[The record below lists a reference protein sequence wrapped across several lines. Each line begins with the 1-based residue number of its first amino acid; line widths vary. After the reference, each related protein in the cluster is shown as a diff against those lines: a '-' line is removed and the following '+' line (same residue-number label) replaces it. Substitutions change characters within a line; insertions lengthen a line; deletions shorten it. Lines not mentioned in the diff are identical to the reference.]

1 MMKTVG
7 INLSILFFI
16 LSIWVYSANNE
27 SPQLENNEPLEL
39 GSGET
44 DGYKLVWEDLFREP
58 KLNPDNW
65 MIEVNGDGGGNK
77 ELQYYKSENITI
89 GKEPETGRSC
99 LIITAKKENYKGK
112 TATSGRLNTKGK
124 YSTKYGK
131 IEASIKLP
139 KTADGLWP
147 AFWMLGSDHPTVGW
161 PKCGEIDI
169 LEMGA
174 AHGIKNNIQE
184 KYLNGALHWGPSWNN
199 GQYPNYANHFTS
211 EYGLQNDF
219 HLYTL
224 IWDEKTVKMYL
235 DLDKKPNSKP
245 YFEMSITDMKDEN
258 APGNYFNKD
267 FFVILNLAVGGNF
280 TQIWDINK
288 VTALQNG
295 NAKMYVDY
303 VKIYQK

>member
-1 MMKTVG
+1 MKTLG
-7 INLSILFFI
+7 ITLSFITLTLCILGHR
-16 LSIWVYSANNE
+16 YKNE
-27 SPQLENNEPLEL
+27 EPKSKNSEPLEI

-58 KLNPDNW
+58 NLNQNNW
-65 MIEVNGDGGGNK
+65 LVEVNGDGGGNK

-112 TATSGRLNTKGK
+112 NATSGRLNTKGK

-174 AHGIKNNIQE
+174 DYGIKNNVQD
-184 KYLNGALHWGPSWNN
+184 KYFNGALHWGPSWNN

-211 EYGLQNDF
+211 EYGLQSEF

-224 IWDEKTVKMYL
+224 IWDDKAVKMYL
-235 DLDKKPNSKP
+235 DLDKNPNSKP
-245 YFEMSITDMKDEN
+245 YFEMSITDTKDEN
-258 APGNYFNKD
+258 APGNYFHKD

-280 TQIWDINK
+280 TQIWDIDK
-288 VTALQNG
+288 VSALKNG
-295 NAKMYVDY
+295 SAKMYVDY
-303 VKIYQK
+303 IKIYQK